1 MIVTM
6 MKTGMMT
13 KKRGNGMENYI
24 VINGRKAELTE
35 EQLKA
40 LGLEREIKS
49 PFSRVNDCEYYYVVG
64 FDGKVGRTREMR
76 MNMDNRCFE
85 VANYCTDREIMEQR
99 ALHETLNRLLWRYS
113 MEHNGNEIDWND
125 INQAKWCVFFNHKH
139 NGFEPFEDKSF
150 EHWGSVYF
158 LTNSIAR
165 HAIREVIKPF
175 MAEHPDFKF

>member
-1 MIVTM
+1 
-6 MKTGMMT
+6 
-13 KKRGNGMENYI
+13 MENYI

-40 LGLEREIKS
+40 LGLERETKS
-49 PFSRVNDCEYYYVVG
+49 PFKRLRQDGEIYYYIDEYG
-64 FDGKVGRTREMR
+64 DIDFAEEHH
-76 MNMDNRCFE
+76 NMPDDDFYK
-85 VANYCTDREIMEQR
+85 VANYCTDSEILQQQAYR
-99 ALHETLNRLLWRYS
+99 ETLNRLLWRYS

>member
-1 MIVTM
+1 
-6 MKTGMMT
+6 
-13 KKRGNGMENYI
+13 MENYI

-99 ALHETLNRLLWRYS
+99 ALQETLNRLLWRYS
-113 MEHNGNEIDWND
+113 MEHKGNDETDWNNTQKKQYF
-125 INQAKWCVFFNHKH
+125 IYY
-139 NGFEPFEDKSF
+139 DKANSTWF
-150 EHWGSVYF
+150 VDYTYATLIIGSVGF
-158 LTNSIAR
+158 CSSEIAES
-165 HAIREVIKPF
+165 AIKEIIEPF
-175 MAEHPDFKF
+175 MAEHPDFKL